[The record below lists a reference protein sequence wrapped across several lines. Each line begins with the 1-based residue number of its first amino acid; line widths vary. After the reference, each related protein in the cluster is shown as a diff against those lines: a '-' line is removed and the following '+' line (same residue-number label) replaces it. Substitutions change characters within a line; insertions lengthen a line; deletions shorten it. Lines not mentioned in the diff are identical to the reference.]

1 MSITNLLK
9 TVALKERCDTIHS
22 GVLALQIIDPSK
34 KGILDLNFNFVVGG
48 AEHIGTERVEEITT
62 ELVARVKTF
71 EAELRAAYPGFIFA
85 VDGNAAGLLAKFD
98 SPEERVAFEAEN
110 AEHLA
115 EAKARHFESENGEA
129 KFEA

>member
-1 MSITNLLK
+1 MSLTNLLK
-9 TVALKERCDTIHS
+9 TVALKDRCDTIHS
-22 GVLALQIIDPSK
+22 GVLALQIIDPAK
-34 KGILDLNFNFVVGG
+34 NGLIDMNFNFIVGG

-62 ELVARVKTF
+62 DLVARVKTF

-85 VDGNAAGLLAKFD
+85 IDGNAAGLLAKFD
-98 SPEERVAFEAEN
+98 SPEHRAEFETEN

-115 EAKARHFESENGEA
+115 EAKARHFESEKGDA